1 MLLIRCAGCDGLAV
15 LGRDGRRRCHTE
27 VLGAR
32 STRWARPKVRLEVLV
47 DDGDVDDVIVGR
59 LDPATMWLLDKSQA
73 RVSPQRRW
81 MQQPAGTGAAA
92 RRAPRHR
99 ARVCPPRLDLVI

>member
-32 STRWARPKVRLEVLV
+32 STRWARPKVHLEVLV
-47 DDGDVDDVIVGR
+47 DDDEVDEVIVG
-59 LDPATMWLLDKSQA
+59 A
-73 RVSPQRRW
+73 
-81 MQQPAGTGAAA
+81 AGTGAAA
-92 RRAPRHR
+92 RRACGIVRVY
-99 ARVCPPRLDLVI
+99 ARPDLTW